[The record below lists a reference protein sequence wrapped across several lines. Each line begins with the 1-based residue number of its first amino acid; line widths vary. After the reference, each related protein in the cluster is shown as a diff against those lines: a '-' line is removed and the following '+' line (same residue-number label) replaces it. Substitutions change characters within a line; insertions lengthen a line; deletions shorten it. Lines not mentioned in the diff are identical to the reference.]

1 MAVKWTKAYET
12 STTGDM
18 PTTSAVNWSQGF
30 TVQTGTLEFLTLRYD
45 LTFGATPVG
54 LSDVSA
60 LIDSIRIIV
69 NGEVAHDFSAGVSNT
84 VANPILEQSQYSYLL
99 NKIGGRVVEV
109 CNEGDPTNRE
119 GYINIPLGRVLN
131 NTGQNRIECIVGWA
145 PTDTGATITSG
156 KLEWWC
162 RYNDATQTMTTLV
175 PATSF
180 TASASLEQ
188 VIVRCPTNLP
198 AGSTISA
205 ILVLNDSQADELNS
219 QGIRILS
226 LSDYGITADQWRMIN
241 SDLMNGIEYNAGSTI
256 AGDALTYK
264 QVTDGALLIPTF
276 NLSLGDVA
284 LMVDSSASTT
294 RKFFPIITTPIGG
307 RMKQEQV
314 QTQSVVGNTSKA
326 ILSNDL
332 Q

>member
-30 TVQTGTLEFLTLRYD
+30 TVQAGTLEFLTLRYD
-45 LTFGATPVG
+45 LTFGATPCAT
-54 LSDVSA
+54 SDVSA
-60 LIDSIRIIV
+60 LVDSLRIIV
-69 NGEVAHDFSAGVSNT
+69 NGEVAHDFSAGKSNT
-84 VANPILEQSQYSYLL
+84 QANPITSGSQYSYLL

-109 CNEGDPTNRE
+109 CDESNPAVRTGF
-119 GYINIPLGRVLN
+119 INIPLGRILN
-131 NTGQNRIECIVGWA
+131 SSGQNRIECIVGWA
-145 PTDTGATITSG
+145 ETDVGGTITSG

-162 RYNDATQTMTTLV
+162 RYNSATQTMTTLV

-226 LSDYGITADQWRMIN
+226 LSDYGVTADQWRMIN
-241 SDLMNGIEYNAGSTI
+241 SDLMNGIQWNQGSTI
-256 AGDALTYK
+256 TGDSLSYAQSTK
-264 QVTDGALLIPTF
+264 GALLIPTF
-276 NLSLGDVA
+276 NLSLGDVS
-284 LMVDSSASTT
+284 LMVDSSTATT

-314 QTQSVVGNTSKA
+314 QTQSVAGNTSKA